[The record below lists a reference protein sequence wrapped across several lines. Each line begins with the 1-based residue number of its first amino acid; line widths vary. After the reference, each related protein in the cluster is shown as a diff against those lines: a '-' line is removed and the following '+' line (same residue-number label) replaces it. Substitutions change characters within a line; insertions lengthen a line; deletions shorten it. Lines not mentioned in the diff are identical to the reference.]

1 MYFVAAP
8 FEDGTQSD
16 NANPSSAASCHYR
29 LGYFAYGS
37 VSFLPLSTK
46 YDKIRQKIV
55 ENDRKIHAEITN
67 VLKIRPTNSHII
79 RNLCVF
85 YQSVFP
91 YFLHTFSAS
100 GQTNYEVK
108 GMLIVFLRAIVLYI
122 FVIFA
127 IRLMGKRQIG
137 ELQPSELVVTILVSN
152 IATLP
157 IEDTS
162 IPMSLGILPILILVC
177 LDVIMSG
184 ATLKFRRLRSIIS
197 GNPKIIIRDG
207 VLDQKQMKILR
218 FSLDDIMEALHQ
230 DGVFDISEVQFAIVE
245 TTGKISV
252 YQKPEYQPLTN
263 GDAGVTKKAKNPP
276 AIIINDGI
284 VIDDAFPSVK
294 INRGWIDKLL
304 SRKGLSVRDVFLLT
318 VSEDLSYNLIKKE
331 R

>member
-1 MYFVAAP
+1 
-8 FEDGTQSD
+8 
-16 NANPSSAASCHYR
+16 
-29 LGYFAYGS
+29 
-37 VSFLPLSTK
+37 
-46 YDKIRQKIV
+46 
-55 ENDRKIHAEITN
+55 
-67 VLKIRPTNSHII
+67 
-79 RNLCVF
+79 
-85 YQSVFP
+85 
-91 YFLHTFSAS
+91 
-100 GQTNYEVK
+100 
-108 GMLIVFLRAIVLYI
+108 MLIVFLRAIVLYI